1 MPSRTKVMP
10 LSMVVAATLAGCEAA
25 PITETPRVGTL
36 EYVSGDGQ
44 AGTVGLLLG
53 QHLVVRLVDQFG
65 TPVAGES
72 VAFEP
77 SSASAALGA
86 TTDPILAVTG
96 SDGVASAQLRL
107 GTGTGPYRVTATWPG
122 LETGGIAGAVQ
133 VVEFD
138 ATAGPAPAA
147 ALTIT
152 AGNNQKAAANALLPI
167 ALSVRVAD
175 AFNNPVPGITV
186 TFVIAS
192 GGGLLSAAEVVTNA
206 TGIAS
211 SSWTL
216 GPTTGAQSV
225 TAFIPGVAPVTFT
238 ATAQ

>member
-1 MPSRTKVMP
+1 MPSRTKVVP
-10 LSMVVAATLAGCEAA
+10 VSLALASVLAGCEAA

-44 AGTVGLLLG
+44 TGTVGLLLG
-53 QHLVVRLVDQFG
+53 QDLVVRLVDQFG
-65 TPVAGES
+65 SPVAGET

-86 TTDPILAVTG
+86 TTDPILDVTG

-122 LETGGIAGAVQ
+122 LETGGISGALQ
-133 VVEFD
+133 VVDFD
-138 ATAGPAPAA
+138 ATAGPAPPA

-152 AGNNQKAAANALLPI
+152 AGNNQKAAANTLLPI

-175 AFNNPVPGITV
+175 AFNNPVPGVAV
-186 TFVIAS
+186 TFVIGS
-192 GGGLLSAAEVVTNA
+192 GGGQLSVSEAISNA
-206 TGIAS
+206 SGIAS

-216 GPTTGAQSV
+216 GPTTGAQTV
-225 TAFIPGVAPVTFT
+225 TAFLPGVSPVTFT